1 MATDFD
7 KGKQSIRDASR
18 LNYGAT
24 PSSLGGGPSSATWVS
39 RPSEDPG
46 HQVVSFFSLSQSLP
60 FFSKL
65 NHDTE
70 HTAF

>member
-46 HQVVSFFSLSQSLP
+46 HQVVSFFFTFSIFA
-60 FFSKL
+60 FF
-65 NHDTE
+65 
-70 HTAF
+70 F